1 MTEEMMETIQEA
13 ISRVRNL
20 FGVLSKAFEHASCK
34 WLNEFLDKKNAT
46 IIFNYYEN
54 VYEFL
59 TFGMWILG
67 ELILSK
73 EYNREFYDTFGKT
86 MEMMHNLFL
95 FFMVMSEKTYE
106 TEPGDAVLIKGILGK
121 VVLMLNFIKN
131 CEENKVFIY
140 A

>member
-1 MTEEMMETIQEA
+1 MMETIQEA

-54 VYEFL
+54 TYEFL

-86 MEMMHNLFL
+86 MEMIHNLFL
-95 FFMVMSEKTYE
+95 FFMVMSEKTY
-106 TEPGDAVLIKGILGK
+106 
-121 VVLMLNFIKN
+121 
-131 CEENKVFIY
+131 
-140 A
+140 